1 MFLIYFLF
9 FYSFTFYSGT
19 TKEAARGLC
28 HSPPTLATSAAA
40 IKEGRKRDKKVLLPE
55 EDENLGVH
63 DGKDDEGHD
72 VLHQEDHHGE
82 AVLDKIVRE
91 LLGADL
97 EKRSTS
103 NSSKTLKKEHAER
116 LLKSKAVRGL

>member
-1 MFLIYFLF
+1 M
-9 FYSFTFYSGT
+9 
-19 TKEAARGLC
+19 
-28 HSPPTLATSAAA
+28 ATSAAA
-40 IKEGRKRDKKVLLPE
+40 IKEGRKRDKKVLIPE

-103 NSSKTLKKEHAER
+103 NSSKTLKKKHAER
-116 LLKSKAVRGL
+116 I

>member
-1 MFLIYFLF
+1 M
-9 FYSFTFYSGT
+9 T
-19 TKEAARGLC
+19 
-28 HSPPTLATSAAA
+28 TSAAA
-40 IKEGRKRDKKVLLPE
+40 IKEGRKRDKKVLIPE

-103 NSSKTLKKEHAER
+103 DSSKTLKKEHAER
-116 LLKSKAVRGL
+116 LLKSKAVRGLQLLKTLCTVHYA